1 MKENKLNSS
10 LCRIKNLCFLLIF
23 KALFYSIGALIV
35 LILCISFLPFFFF
48 EIMFGNSEIFQE
60 YHTITMNFNE
70 QRAIN
75 S

>member
-1 MKENKLNSS
+1 MKENKRSSS
-10 LCRIKNLCFLLIF
+10 LCRIKNICFLLIF
-23 KALFYSIGALIV
+23 KTLFYSIGALIV
-35 LILCISFLPFFFF
+35 LILCIAFLPFFLF